1 VALQPDS
8 LVEPSAAAA
17 GQPLG
22 SDAERRI
29 VAFVQDE
36 ESAAALRMGLMRFA
50 DNLELRRGGV
60 RHAVRYFEK
69 VPVARIA
76 IVDIAG
82 EQDPQSALEA
92 LARVCPP
99 YVPVVVLG
107 DNPSIGFYRM
117 LVNGLGVAEYLHK
130 PLTRDVVQRLLVP
143 RMHGARVEPPAI
155 RGGHIVAIC
164 GARGG
169 TGATTIAINV
179 ALELVAAT
187 KGHVALLDLN
197 LQNGT
202 AALMLSGNAGPGL
215 RIALAEPQRADGLLL
230 ERTAVEISPRLH
242 LLAAEEGFGSTTP
255 ATDEGVKRVL
265 DLLRRKFNF
274 VVIDL
279 PTPLPQAMVQV
290 LALARQ
296 VVVVFGPDVAG
307 LRDAKAIRNLVTIT
321 TGTDHVITVLNRADV
336 QGGLSRSLIESGL
349 GAMPDVT
356 IPDLGKRMIHA
367 VNLGVP
373 ALRSVP
379 TLHRY
384 LAPLVREISGVRTAQ
399 SGRSWLAAMLRR

>member
-1 VALQPDS
+1 
-8 LVEPSAAAA
+8 
-17 GQPLG
+17 
-22 SDAERRI
+22 
-29 VAFVQDE
+29 
-36 ESAAALRMGLMRFA
+36 
-50 DNLELRRGGV
+50 
-60 RHAVRYFEK
+60 
-69 VPVARIA
+69 
-76 IVDIAG
+76 
-82 EQDPQSALEA
+82 
-92 LARVCPP
+92 
-99 YVPVVVLG
+99 
-107 DNPSIGFYRM
+107 
-117 LVNGLGVAEYLHK
+117 
-130 PLTRDVVQRLLVP
+130 
-143 RMHGARVEPPAI
+143 
-155 RGGHIVAIC
+155 
-164 GARGG
+164 
-169 TGATTIAINV
+169 
-179 ALELVAAT
+179 
-187 KGHVALLDLN
+187 
-197 LQNGT
+197 
-202 AALMLSGNAGPGL
+202 
-215 RIALAEPQRADGLLL
+215 
-230 ERTAVEISPRLH
+230 
-242 LLAAEEGFGSTTP
+242 
-255 ATDEGVKRVL
+255 VL

>member
-1 VALQPDS
+1 
-8 LVEPSAAAA
+8 
-17 GQPLG
+17 
-22 SDAERRI
+22 
-29 VAFVQDE
+29 
-36 ESAAALRMGLMRFA
+36 M
-50 DNLELRRGGV
+50 
-60 RHAVRYFEK
+60 
-69 VPVARIA
+69 ARIA

-99 YVPVVVLG
+99 FVPVVVLG

-143 RMHGARVEPPAI
+143 RMDGARVEPPAI

-202 AALMLSGNAGPGL
+202 TALMLSGQAGPGL

-242 LLAAEEGFGSTTP
+242 LLAAEEGFESTVP

-279 PTPLPQAMVQV
+279 PTPPPQAMFQA
-290 LALARQ
+290 LTLARQ
-296 VVVVFGPDVAG
+296 VVVVLGPDIAG

-321 TGTDHVITVLNRADV
+321 TGADQVIIVLNRADAP
-336 QGGLSRSLIESGL
+336 GGLSPSLIESGL

-373 ALRSVP
+373 ALKCVP

-384 LAPLVREISGVRTAQ
+384 LAPLVREISGVRIS
-399 SGRSWLAAMLRR
+399 SGRSWLAGILRR